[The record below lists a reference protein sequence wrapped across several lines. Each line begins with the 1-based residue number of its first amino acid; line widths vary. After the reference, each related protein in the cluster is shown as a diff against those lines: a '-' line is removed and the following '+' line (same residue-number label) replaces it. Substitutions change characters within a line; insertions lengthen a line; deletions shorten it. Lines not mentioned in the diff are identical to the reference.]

1 LAELRELKTLPI
13 AMFRCDASPSIGAGH
28 VSRCLALAEALH
40 EAGWDISF
48 VVREETIAI
57 VPALAAGGF
66 KVHALAKDEC
76 EVAAMCP
83 PGSQKVDLVVVD
95 HYEHDH
101 EFESKCRVFGSK
113 ILAFDDATDRDH
125 DCDILVDSGAADA
138 TIYAGHVPYH
148 ALVVAGPAYALM
160 RQSFIRSREVA
171 LRRRDGRS
179 IKSILVCC
187 GATDPANCTQSVL
200 RAVSGLA
207 DDIAITIVLSSRA
220 PHLDAVRQSL
230 RGRMRLL
237 LDVDGDSMAGLM
249 TEADLAV
256 GAPGTT
262 AFERAVLGLPS
273 ILVTFADNQQGV
285 SRMMSNAG
293 AAIDAGLLDR
303 DLVGRLQHLLKNV
316 LENGE
321 TRKRMANTASALVDG
336 RGALRIM
343 LALHT
348 ETDVQ
353 ASVVGLRLA
362 ARDDEAW
369 LLWLQNQPQTR
380 RYFRNPTVPTAAE
393 HHAWMKRTLSD
404 HGSTLLIIEANHEPV
419 GMVRLDRSANPNAGR
434 SFEISVAVEP
444 ARHGR
449 GLGSAALRLVRK
461 LMPSAV
467 LDARVHVH
475 NAASKAL
482 FRAAGFVELS
492 DELHRSIPA

>member
-1 LAELRELKTLPI
+1 
-13 AMFRCDASPSIGAGH
+13 
-28 VSRCLALAEALH
+28 
-40 EAGWDISF
+40 
-48 VVREETIAI
+48 
-57 VPALAAGGF
+57 
-66 KVHALAKDEC
+66 
-76 EVAAMCP
+76 
-83 PGSQKVDLVVVD
+83 
-95 HYEHDH
+95 
-101 EFESKCRVFGSK
+101 
-113 ILAFDDATDRDH
+113 
-125 DCDILVDSGAADA
+125 
-138 TIYAGHVPYH
+138 
-148 ALVVAGPAYALM
+148 
-160 RQSFIRSREVA
+160 
-171 LRRRDGRS
+171 
-179 IKSILVCC
+179 
-187 GATDPANCTQSVL
+187 
-200 RAVSGLA
+200 
-207 DDIAITIVLSSRA
+207 
-220 PHLDAVRQSL
+220 
-230 RGRMRLL
+230 
-237 LDVDGDSMAGLM
+237 
-249 TEADLAV
+249 
-256 GAPGTT
+256 
-262 AFERAVLGLPS
+262 
-273 ILVTFADNQQGV
+273 
-285 SRMMSNAG
+285 MMSNAG